1 MLKPDWQMSNS
12 ATSHSNITEEDN
24 DDDDI
29 LLPTIIDNRAH
40 VNPERL
46 YCAFVEPKHASIEE
60 GLRKVTY
67 GQFANAV
74 NRCAWWLEKEL
85 GKSQNFET
93 LAYVGPSDIRYSIV
107 TLAAVKTGHKVEP
120 FTDRLG
126 TVADCSR
133 LC

>member
-1 MLKPDWQMSNS
+1 MSNS
-12 ATSHSNITEEDN
+12 VTHHYNVKDGNHDE
-24 DDDDI
+24 DDI

-40 VNPERL
+40 ADPERL
-46 YCAFVEPKHASIEE
+46 FCAYIEPKLASVEE

-74 NRCAWWLEKEL
+74 NRCAWWLEQEL

-93 LAYVGPSDIRYSIV
+93 LAYVGPSDIRYAIV
-107 TLAAVKTGHKVEP
+107 TLAAVKTGHKVRL
-120 FTDRLG
+120 FTGRLG
-126 TVADCSR
+126 TFANCSR